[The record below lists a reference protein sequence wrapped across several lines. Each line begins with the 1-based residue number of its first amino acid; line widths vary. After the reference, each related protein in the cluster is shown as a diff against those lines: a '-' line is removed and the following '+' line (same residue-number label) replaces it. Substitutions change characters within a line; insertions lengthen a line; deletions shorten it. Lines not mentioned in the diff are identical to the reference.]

1 MLLSYGPARYGPI
14 LSARCSP
21 PPAAPGLSDPRPS
34 AARAA
39 GTPRSGDGKSRVW
52 AASPIPVCRSLV
64 GNAAAAVNRLPVPV
78 SESRGRSYLISTV
91 APASSS
97 CFLIFAAS
105 SLLTPSL
112 IGLVAASTRS
122 FASLRPRLVIA
133 RTSLMTLIFLSPAA
147 ARMPSNSVF
156 SGAAS
161 AAGAAAAPPAAAT
174 ATGADA
180 ETPHFSSSIFESC
193 AASITV
199 KADRS
204 STSCAKSAIL
214 PLLILGS
221 GLITI
226 RRCRPLPHPR
236 LPHAPRQ
243 RAPAG
248 LPGPAAP
255 PQGGRRGRTAARR
268 ARRRQWSAF
277 RYDWRIRP
285 RPWRPP
291 PDRAK
296 RRSRWGR

>member
-21 PPAAPGLSDPRPS
+21 PPAAPGLFDPQSS
-34 AARAA
+34 AAPAA
-39 GTPRSGDGKSRVW
+39 ETPRSGDGKSRVW

-112 IGLVAASTRS
+112 IGLGAASTRS

-133 RTSLMTLIFLSPAA
+133 RTSLMTLIFLSPTA
-147 ARMPSNSVF
+147 ARMTSNSVF

-161 AAGAAAAPPAAAT
+161 ATGAAA
-174 ATGADA
+174 D
-180 ETPHFSSSIFESC
+180 TPHFSSSIFESC

-226 RRCRPLPHPR
+226 RRRRPLPHPR

-268 ARRRQWSAF
+268 ACRA
-277 RYDWRIRP
+277 IP
-285 RPWRPP
+285 RA
-291 PDRAK
+291 RA
-296 RRSRWGR
+296 GLPAP